1 VDHFLKEPKMRIQ
14 FVMAAL
20 AMAAALPQAALA
32 AGDAA
37 AGAAVFKSKC
47 TICHSVTQGQNRVGP
62 SLFGVV
68 GRKSGQAPNYN
79 YSEANKNSGKTW
91 DEATLDVYLT
101 NPRALVPGT
110 KMAFAGLPDAT
121 DRANVI
127 AYLATQ
133 K

>member
-1 VDHFLKEPKMRIQ
+1 LRISSITLAL
-14 FVMAAL
+14 AAL
-20 AMAAALPQAALA
+20 ALSLPWHAALA
-32 AGDAA
+32 ADAA
-37 AGAAVFKSKC
+37 AGAAIVKAKC
-47 TICHSVTQGQNRVGP
+47 GVCHSVEAGKNRVGP

-68 GRKSGQAPNYN
+68 GRHSGSVAGYN

-110 KMAFAGLPDAT
+110 KMAFPGLPSAD

-127 AYLATQ
+127 AYLVTL

>member
-1 VDHFLKEPKMRIQ
+1 MRTTRTITTL
-14 FVMAAL
+14 AAL
-20 AMAAALPQAALA
+20 AILAPLHGALA

-37 AGAAVFKSKC
+37 AGAALVKTKC
-47 TICHSVTQGQNRVGP
+47 GICHSVVAGQNRVGP

-68 GRKSGQAPNYN
+68 GRPAGTVPGYN
-79 YSEANKNSGKTW
+79 YSSANKASGKTW

-101 NPRALVPGT
+101 SPRGLIPGT
-110 KMAFAGLPDAT
+110 KMAFAGLPEAG

-127 AYLATQ
+127 AYLVTL

>member
-1 VDHFLKEPKMRIQ
+1 MRFTLITSGL
-14 FVMAAL
+14 AAL
-20 AMAAALPQAALA
+20 AMALPLQTALA
-32 AGDAA
+32 AGDVA
-37 AGAAVFKSKC
+37 AGQALVKTKC
-47 TICHSVTQGQNRVGP
+47 GICHSVEAGQNRVGP

-68 GRKSGQAPNYN
+68 GRHSGTVAGYN
-79 YSEANKNSGKTW
+79 YSTANKNSGKVW

-110 KMAFAGLPDAT
+110 KMAFPGLPNAT

-127 AYLATQ
+127 AYLATL

>member
-1 VDHFLKEPKMRIQ
+1 MRIQ

>member
-1 VDHFLKEPKMRIQ
+1 LRISSITLAA
-14 FVMAAL
+14 AAL
-20 AMAAALPQAALA
+20 AMSLPIHAALA
-32 AGDAA
+32 ADAA
-37 AGAAVFKSKC
+37 AGAAIVKTKC
-47 TICHSVTQGQNRVGP
+47 GVCHSTEAGKNRVGP
-62 SLFGVV
+62 TLFGVV
-68 GRKSGQAPNYN
+68 GRHSGTVPGYN

-110 KMAFAGLPDAT
+110 KMAFPGLPNAD

-127 AYLATQ
+127 AYLVTL

>member
-1 VDHFLKEPKMRIQ
+1 MRTILITTL
-14 FVMAAL
+14 AAL
-20 AMAAALPQAALA
+20 AVALPLQGALA

-37 AGAAVFKSKC
+37 AGAATVKTKC
-47 TICHSVTQGQNRVGP
+47 GICHSVVAGQNRVGP

-68 GRKSGQAPNYN
+68 GRPAGTVPGYN
-79 YSEANKNSGKTW
+79 YSSANKASGKTW

-101 NPRALVPGT
+101 NPRGLIPGT
-110 KMAFAGLPDAT
+110 KMAFAGLPEAT

-127 AYLATQ
+127 AYLVTL

>member
-1 VDHFLKEPKMRIQ
+1 LRIARITTTL
-14 FVMAAL
+14 AAL
-20 AMAAALPQAALA
+20 AVISPMHGALA

-37 AGAAVFKSKC
+37 AGAALVKTKC
-47 TICHSVTQGQNRVGP
+47 GICHSVVAGQNRVGP

-68 GRKSGQAPNYN
+68 GRQAGSVPGYN
-79 YSEANKNSGKTW
+79 YSSANKASGKTW

-101 NPRALVPGT
+101 NPRALIPGT
-110 KMAFAGLPDAT
+110 KMAFPGLPDAT

-127 AYLATQ
+127 AYLVTL